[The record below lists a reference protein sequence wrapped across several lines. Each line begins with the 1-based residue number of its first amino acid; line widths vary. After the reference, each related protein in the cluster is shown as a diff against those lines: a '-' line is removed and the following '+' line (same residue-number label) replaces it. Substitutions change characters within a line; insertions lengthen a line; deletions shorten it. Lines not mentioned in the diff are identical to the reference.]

1 VFGDYFNFLSVFS
14 SVSVLIALF
23 ILIPLGLFLCKYSMK
38 FITVSLVG
46 LILTTVYISQLII
59 VDVNLLKN
67 SGHYVVGLILGDAVP
82 VCFFIAAAL
91 GIIRWGL
98 QIWFDRARSFTR
110 SFSPAL
116 QLGKSAYRERIRQI
130 LRWFRSLEGKCICVI
145 EASVLAVHLMF
156 IGRPAAA
163 VILDEVYYVHDAKNL
178 LYGLSMN
185 YPEHPPLGKL
195 LIASGIFVFGDNPVG
210 WRIIS
215 IIFSLAGIFIF
226 YLICKKLT
234 AKWFGAGVFVPLLAV
249 FLLATENL
257 SFVIGHIAMLDV
269 FYVTFMLLGFLF
281 YLNGKYTACGIAMGL
296 SLLCKESAVLGI
308 MVVVLHWVITHRREI
323 AGEMRNTINALQG
336 KEFTGELTSNFLN
349 LFKMLVIIAAVWLIL
364 IVPLEYSAM
373 HQYPAST
380 LWYNPLFRAIY
391 MLWHP
396 LSQTFTNF
404 TSLTAG
410 TAGSWLVPTPPWQWL
425 LWPGAAIVY
434 GTDSVRYLGSIGW
447 AVWPL
452 IIPSIVYLV
461 YESIRNRFR
470 EHNIAFFLLCWL
482 VGVYGMLVVLT
493 LLTDRLSYEYYFYP
507 AVPAVCLSIA
517 CGIWKLWELAR
528 GKKMTR
534 VIFRAGLA
542 FYLLAVVVVFIIM
555 SPFGTNLVKLP

>member
-1 VFGDYFNFLSVFS
+1 MFGDYFNFLSVFS
-14 SVSVLIALF
+14 SVSVLIALL
-23 ILIPLGLFLCKYSMK
+23 ILIPLGLFLCKYGMK
-38 FITVSLVG
+38 FIAISLVG

-59 VDVNLLKN
+59 VDVNLLK
-67 SGHYVVGLILGDAVP
+67 SSSHYVVGLLMGDAVP

-98 QIWFDRARSFTR
+98 QIWLNRARSFTH
-110 SFSPAL
+110 SSSPAL
-116 QLGKSAYRERIRQI
+116 QPDKPGYRERLRQI
-130 LRWFRSLEGKCICVI
+130 LRWFTTLEGKCICVI
-145 EASVLAVHLMF
+145 EASVLAVHLIF
-156 IGRPAAA
+156 IGRPASA
-163 VILDEVYYVHDAKNL
+163 VILDEVYYVRDALNL
-178 LYGLSMN
+178 LHGLSMN
-185 YPEHPPLGKL
+185 YPEHPPLGKW
-195 LIASGIFVFGDNPVG
+195 LIASGIFVFGDNSVG

-215 IIFSLAGIFIF
+215 VIFSLAGIVIF

-257 SFVIGHIAMLDV
+257 SFVIGHVAMLDV
-269 FYVTFMLLGFLF
+269 FYVTLMLLGFLF
-281 YLNGKYTACGIAMGL
+281 YLHSKYIACGIAMGL

-308 MVVVLHWVITHRREI
+308 MVVVLHWIIIYRHEI
-323 AGEMRNTINALQG
+323 AGEMRNTINALLG
-336 KEFTGELTSNFLN
+336 KEISGHLTSNFLN

-364 IVPLEYSAM
+364 IVPLEYPSM
-373 HQYPAST
+373 HQYPASA

-410 TAGSWLVPTPPWQWL
+410 NAGSWLVPTPPWQWL
-425 LWPGAAIVY
+425 LWPGVTIVY
-434 GTDSVRYLGSIGW
+434 GTGVRYLGSIGW

-452 IIPSIVYLV
+452 IIPSIVYLI

-470 EHNIAFFLLCWL
+470 KYNIAFFLLCWL
-482 VGVYGMLVVLT
+482 VGVYGLLAVLT

-528 GKKMTR
+528 GKQTTR
-534 VIFRAGLA
+534 VIFRACLA
-542 FYLLAVVVVFIIM
+542 FYLLAVVLVFIIM
-555 SPFGTNLVKLP
+555 SPLGTHLVRL

>member
-1 VFGDYFNFLSVFS
+1 MFGDYFNFLSVFS

-38 FITVSLVG
+38 FIAISLVG

-59 VDVNLLKN
+59 VDVNLLKS
-67 SGHYVVGLILGDAVP
+67 SGHYVVGLIMGDAVP

-98 QIWFDRARSFTR
+98 QIWLNRARSFRR
-110 SFSPAL
+110 SSSPAL
-116 QLGKSAYRERIRQI
+116 QPDKPGYRERLRQI
-130 LRWFRSLEGKCICVI
+130 LRWFTTLEGKCICVI
-145 EASVLAVHLMF
+145 EASVLAVHLIF
-156 IGRPAAA
+156 IGRPASA
-163 VILDEVYYVHDAKNL
+163 VILDEVYYVHDALNL
-178 LYGLSMN
+178 LHGLSMN
-185 YPEHPPLGKL
+185 YPEHPPLGKW
-195 LIASGIFVFGDNPVG
+195 LIASGIFVFGDNSVG

-215 IIFSLAGIFIF
+215 VIFSLAGIFIF

-257 SFVIGHIAMLDV
+257 SFVIGHVAMLDV

-281 YLNGKYTACGIAMGL
+281 YLHNKYTACGIAMGL
-296 SLLCKESAVLGI
+296 SLLCKESAILGI
-308 MVVVLHWVITHRREI
+308 MVVVLHWIITCRHEI
-323 AGEMRNTINALQG
+323 AGEMRNTFNALQG
-336 KEFTGELTSNFLN
+336 KEITGQLTSNFLN

-364 IVPLEYSAM
+364 IVPLEYPSM
-373 HQYPAST
+373 HLYPAST

-404 TSLTAG
+404 TSITAG
-410 TAGSWLVPTPPWQWL
+410 NPGSWLVPTPPWQWL
-425 LWPGAAIVY
+425 LWPGVTIVY
-434 GTDSVRYLGSIGW
+434 GTGVRYLGSIGW

-470 EHNIAFFLLCWL
+470 EYNIAFFLLCWL
-482 VGVYGMLVVLT
+482 VGVYGLLVVLT
-493 LLTDRLSYEYYFYP
+493 LFTDRLSYEYYFYP
-507 AVPAVCLSIA
+507 AVPAVCLCIA
-517 CGIWKLWELAR
+517 WGFWRWWETAR
-528 GKKMTR
+528 NRTATK
-534 VIFRAGLA
+534 
-542 FYLLAVVVVFIIM
+542 VVFISGLTLYILASLAVFVIM
-555 SPFGTNLVKLP
+555 SPFGTNLVRLP